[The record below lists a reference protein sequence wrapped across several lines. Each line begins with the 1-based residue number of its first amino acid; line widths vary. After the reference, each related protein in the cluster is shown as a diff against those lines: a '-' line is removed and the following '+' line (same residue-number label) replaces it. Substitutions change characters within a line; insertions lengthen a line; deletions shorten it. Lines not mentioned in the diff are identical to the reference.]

1 MAQGWLLVTLAPF
14 VVAAASAAASGRLSQ
29 DPPTFSAESEL
40 VVLHVTVSTKKGL
53 YVGGL
58 RQEAFRIFEEGH
70 PQTIRLFTSEDA
82 PVTVGLLIDSSG
94 SMQGNR
100 DLVAAAA
107 AAFVQSSNA
116 SDEVFALTFDDF
128 VRSALPESAP
138 FTSDPAALRDA
149 LFRRMSTRGRTA
161 LYDAIASGVDYFSRG
176 RYERKVLIVVS
187 DGGDNASPIGF
198 DPILA
203 RIEASNVVIYAVG
216 LIDPLEED
224 ANPKRLKQLARASG
238 GEAYFPRDVGQV
250 ADVLQRISRD
260 IRSAYTMGYAPAD
273 TPSGEAFRR
282 IRVVASVP
290 GQSVVVRTRA
300 GYLAG
305 MHRAADESHVR

>member
-1 MAQGWLLVTLAPF
+1 MTQARLLMALTPLA
-14 VVAAASAAASGRLSQ
+14 VAAASAAASGRLSQ
-29 DPPTFSAESEL
+29 DRPTFSAESEL
-40 VVLHVTVSTKKGL
+40 VVLHVTVNTKKGL

-58 RQEAFRIFEEGH
+58 SQEAFRVFEEGQQ
-70 PQTIRLFTSEDA
+70 QTIRLFTSEDA

-116 SDEVFALTFDDF
+116 SDEVFALTFNDF

-187 DGGDNASPIGF
+187 DGGDNASHIGF

-203 RIEASNVVIYAVG
+203 RIEASNVVIYSVG
-216 LIDPLEED
+216 LIDPLDED
-224 ANPKRLKQLARASG
+224 ASPKRLKQLARASG
-238 GEAYFPRDVGQV
+238 GEAYFPRDARQV
-250 ADVLQRISRD
+250 ADVLRRIARD

-273 TPSGEAFRR
+273 TPSGKAFRR

-305 MHRAADESHVR
+305 VRRAADQRQVR

>member
-1 MAQGWLLVTLAPF
+1 MTLAPF

-29 DPPTFSAESEL
+29 DRPTFSAESEL
-40 VVLHVTVSTKKGL
+40 VVLHVTVSTKKRL

-116 SDEVFALTFDDF
+116 SDEVFALTFNDF

-138 FTSDPAALRDA
+138 FTSDPVALRDA
-149 LFRRMSTRGRTA
+149 LFRGMSTRGRTA

-176 RYERKVLIVVS
+176 RYERQVLVVVS
-187 DGGDNASPIGF
+187 DGGDNASHIGF
-198 DPILA
+198 EPILA
-203 RIEASNVVIYAVG
+203 RIEASNVVVYAVG

-224 ANPKRLKQLARASG
+224 ANPKRLKQLAQASG
-238 GEAYFPRDVGQV
+238 GAAYFPRDTRQV
-250 ADVLQRISRD
+250 ADVLQRIARD

-273 TPSGEAFRR
+273 TPSGTAFRR
-282 IRVVASVP
+282 IRVVANVP
-290 GQSVVVRTRA
+290 DGQSVVVRTRA

-305 MHRAADESHVR
+305 PRGAAGQSHVR

>member
-1 MAQGWLLVTLAPF
+1 
-14 VVAAASAAASGRLSQ
+14 
-29 DPPTFSAESEL
+29 
-40 VVLHVTVSTKKGL
+40 
-53 YVGGL
+53 
-58 RQEAFRIFEEGH
+58 
-70 PQTIRLFTSEDA
+70 LFTSEDA

-187 DGGDNASPIGF
+187 DGGDNASHIGF